1 MTQKINFDPIRKD
14 LCEIGRR
21 VFQHG
26 WVAAN
31 DGNFSVRLAEDE
43 FLVTPTG
50 VSKGFM
56 DPAKMVY
63 VNLAGDSLDGK
74 GKVSSEWKM
83 HRASYE
89 KRSDIGAIVHTHC
102 PHATAFSVA
111 GLALDKA
118 VLPEQIYSLGAVPLA
133 PYGQP
138 GTHDLY
144 QGMLPFIEKSNAF
157 LLKNHGVVTYGKDLW
172 EAFFRHEALEH
183 AARIQILARQVGKV
197 ETLTRDQVNALYEA
211 RTEAGLDPH
220 WIDCRCEGEEE

>member
-1 MTQKINFDPIRKD
+1 MTTHPPYDVDQIRRD
-14 LCEIGRR
+14 LCEVGRR

-31 DGNFSVRLAEDE
+31 DGNFSVRVGADE
-43 FLVTPTG
+43 FIVTPTG

-56 DPAKMVY
+56 TPESMVY
-63 VNLAGDSLDGK
+63 VNLAGESLDGR

-83 HRASYE
+83 HRISYE

-111 GLALDKA
+111 GLALDRC
-118 VLPEQIYSLGAVPLA
+118 VLPEQIVSLGAVPLA
-133 PYGQP
+133 PYGRP

-183 AARIQILARQVGKV
+183 AARIQILAQQLGRV
-197 ETLTRDQVNALYEA
+197 ETLTREQVEGLAKSREA
-211 RTEAGLDPH
+211 MGLDPH
-220 WIDCRCEGEEE
+220 WLDCRCEGE